1 MMPETIRGEVAVIG
15 SGPGGAVTA
24 MTLASKGHDIILLE
38 EGPHLR
44 LDSCPPFSLEE
55 MRQKYRWG
63 GLNPALGAPKVP
75 LVEACCVGGGSE
87 INSGLYLRTPPEILD
102 LWRDRFAVQ
111 YLKETD
117 LAPHFDACESAIGV
131 QLNPMRQPTASI
143 KMKIGAER
151 LGWKTIEVPRCF
163 KYSEAPTP
171 DGILRGKRQ
180 SMTETLVPS
189 AQGLG
194 CRLVPDTRV
203 EKLERTRAHWRV
215 KAIRKDESFTV
226 EAEAVFVCCGAI
238 ETPALLRRSGIKKNI
253 GNTLAICPM
262 IKVAAV
268 FEDEVNSEYVDIGA
282 QQVREFSPHISIGCS
297 ISSLPYLAFALSE
310 HPDAEIALRHQW
322 RRMSIYY
329 AAIAGPNVGVVRNVL
344 LSRAPLIR
352 YSLSAENLRSLSAGL
367 VYLCRLLFA
376 AGATHLY
383 PGLSGMPA
391 LRSETDL
398 LRIPAELPRERT
410 NLTTVHLSSSCPMG
424 EAPDFNP
431 VDSFGRLQGYRD
443 LFVNDASLLC
453 TAPAVNPQGS
463 IMALARRNALHFSKD
478 L

>member
-1 MMPETIRGEVAVIG
+1 MAETIRCEVAVIG

-24 MTLASKGHDIILLE
+24 MTLASKGRDVVLLE

-44 LDSCPPFSLEE
+44 LDSCKPFSLEE

-87 INSGLYLRTPPEILD
+87 INAGLYHRTPPEVLE
-102 LWRDRFAVQ
+102 LWRDRFGVQ
-111 YLKETD
+111 HLTETD
-117 LAPHFDACESAIGV
+117 LAPHFVACESALSV
-131 QLNPMRQPTASI
+131 QLNPGLQPAASV

-151 LGWKTIEVPRCF
+151 LGWKTLEVPRWV
-163 KYSEAPTP
+163 KYLNVPHSDDIA
-171 DGILRGKRQ
+171 RGKRQ
-180 SMTETLVPS
+180 SMTETLLPS
-189 AQGLG
+189 AQTAG
-194 CRLVPDTRV
+194 CRLVPNARA
-203 EKLERTRAHWRV
+203 EKLERSRAHWRV
-215 KAIRKDESFTV
+215 KVVRQHEPLAVD
-226 EAEAVFVCCGAI
+226 AEAVFVCCGAI

-253 GNTLAICPM
+253 GNTLALSPM

-282 QQVREFSPHISIGCS
+282 QQVKEFTPHISIGCS
-297 ISSLPYLAFALSE
+297 ISSLPYLALAMSDY
-310 HPDAEIALRHQW
+310 PDARMALKRRW

-329 AAIAGPNVGVVRNVL
+329 AAIAGPTVGVVRNVL
-344 LSRAPLIR
+344 LSQAPLIR
-352 YSLSAENLRSLSAGL
+352 YTLSAEDLCALATGL

-383 PGLSGMPA
+383 LGLSGVPA
-391 LRSETDL
+391 LQSEADL
-398 LRIPAELPRERT
+398 IRMPTELPRDRT
-410 NLTTVHLSSSCPMG
+410 NLTTVHLFSSCPMG
-424 EAPDFNP
+424 EVADSSAA
-431 VDSFGRLQGYRD
+431 DSFGQLHGYSN

-453 TAPAVNPQGS
+453 TAPGVNPQGS
-463 IMALARRNALHFSKD
+463 IMALARRNALHFNKD

>member
-1 MMPETIRGEVAVIG
+1 MAEAIKCQVAVIG

-24 MTLASKGHDIILLE
+24 MTLAAKGFDVVILE
-38 EGPHLR
+38 EGPHFK
-44 LDSCPPFSLEE
+44 LDSCPPFSIEE

-63 GLNPALGAPKVP
+63 GLNPALGAPRVP

-87 INSGLYLRTPPEILD
+87 INSGLYHRTPPEILD
-102 LWRDRFAVQ
+102 LWRDRFDVKHLEQ
-111 YLKETD
+111 TD
-117 LAPHFDACESAIGV
+117 LIPHFEACESALGV
-131 QLNPMRQPTASI
+131 QLNPGRQPAASV

-151 LGWKTIEVPRCF
+151 LGWKTTEVPRWVE
-163 KYSEAPTP
+163 YSDIP
-171 DGILRGKRQ
+171 DPAGIARGKRR
-180 SMTETLVPS
+180 SMTETLLPS
-189 AQGLG
+189 AQAVG
-194 CRLVPDTRV
+194 CRLVPNARV

-215 KAIRKDESFTV
+215 RAVRQYEPLTV
-226 EAEAVFVCCGAI
+226 EAEAVFVCCGAV

-253 GNTLAICPM
+253 GNTLALSPM

-282 QQVREFSPHISIGCS
+282 QQVWEFSPYISIGCS
-297 ISSLPYLAFALSE
+297 ISSLPYLALALSE
-310 HPDAEIALRHQW
+310 HPDAGIALKRQW

-344 LSRAPLIR
+344 FSRAPLIR
-352 YSLSAENLRSLSAGL
+352 YALSAEDLRALSTGL

-391 LRSETDL
+391 LRSAADL
-398 LRIPAELPRERT
+398 ARIPSELPRDRT
-410 NLTTVHLSSSCPMG
+410 NLTTVHLFSSCPMG
-424 EAPDFNP
+424 EASDSSP
-431 VDSFGRLQGYRD
+431 VDSFGRLHGYSN

-453 TAPAVNPQGS
+453 TAPGVNPQGS

>member
-1 MMPETIRGEVAVIG
+1 MAEAIKCQVAVIG

-24 MTLASKGHDIILLE
+24 ATLASRGFDVAMLE
-38 EGPHLR
+38 EGPHLK
-44 LDSCPPFSLEE
+44 LDSCPPFSIEE

-63 GLNPALGAPKVP
+63 GLNPALGTPKVP

-87 INSGLYLRTPPEILD
+87 INSGLYHRTSPDILE
-102 LWRDRFAVQ
+102 LWRDRFGVQ
-111 YLKETD
+111 HLEETG
-117 LAPHFDACESAIGV
+117 LLPHFETCESALGV
-131 QLNPMRQPTASI
+131 QLNPGRQPAASI

-151 LGWKTIEVPRCF
+151 LSWKTIEVPRWF
-163 KYSEAPTP
+163 KYSEAPDP
-171 DGILRGKRQ
+171 DGIARGKRQ
-180 SMTETLVPS
+180 SMTETLLPS
-189 AQGLG
+189 AQAAG
-194 CRLVPDTRV
+194 CPLVANARV

-215 KAIRKDESFTV
+215 KAVWQHEPLTV

-253 GNTLAICPM
+253 GNTLALSPM

-268 FEDEVNSEYVDIGA
+268 FEDEVNSEYTDVGA
-282 QQVREFSPHISIGCS
+282 QQVKEFSPRISIGCS
-297 ISSLPYLAFALSE
+297 ISSLPYLALAMSD
-310 HPDAEIALRHQW
+310 HPDAGIELKRQW

-329 AAIAGPNVGVVRNVL
+329 AAIAGPNNGVVRNIPF
-344 LSRAPLIR
+344 SQAPVIR
-352 YSLSAENLRSLSAGL
+352 YSLSTENMRALSTGL

-391 LRSETDL
+391 LRSEADL
-398 LRIPAELPRERT
+398 VRIPSELPRDRT
-410 NLTTVHLSSSCPMG
+410 NLTTVHLFSSSPMG
-424 EAPDFNP
+424 EAADSSAA
-431 VDSFGRLQGYRD
+431 DSFGQLHGYSN

-453 TAPAVNPQGS
+453 TAPGVNPQGT